1 MDITDEEATIVR
13 RWREKYTQSKML
25 KICIATPCFGGQ
37 VFCGFMRSVLSLQ
50 QVLTTCEI
58 EFDYIF
64 LEGESLIPRARNS
77 CVEKFMSSDCSHLLF
92 IDADI
97 TFRPKTILNL
107 LCSEL
112 EMCGTPYPKKHINWA
127 KVKDILK
134 KEPEINSMALR
145 QRISDINWNPLLKK
159 IDGDICMSENKGF
172 VEVKDI
178 PTGMML
184 IRRSVIQSL
193 MAYYP
198 ELKYVNNVAGYG
210 NSDYFYDFF
219 RCGIDDGT
227 YLSEDYYFCKLCREA
242 GIKLYLD
249 LQSTLIHTG
258 KMDFYGCLGL
268 TYKNFD
274 TLNEDVMLKK
284 TI

>member
-1 MDITDEEATIVR
+1 MDITEEEATIVR
-13 RWREKYTQSKML
+13 QWREKYTMSKKL
-25 KICIATPCFGGQ
+25 KVMIATPCFGGT
-37 VFCGFMRSVLSLQ
+37 VFCGYMRSLLSLQ
-50 QVLTTCEI
+50 AVFGMCDIQ
-58 EFDYIF
+58 FDYVF

-77 CVEKFMSSDCSHLLF
+77 CVEKFMNSDCSHLLF

-127 KVKDILK
+127 KVRHNLQKN
-134 KEPEINSMALR
+134 PEINDMALR
-145 QRISDINWNPLLKK
+145 QRISDINWNPLITKV
-159 IDGDICMSENKGF
+159 GNNYCMSEGKGF

-184 IRRSVIQSL
+184 IRRSVIYSL
-193 MAYYP
+193 MACYP
-198 ELKYVNNVAGYG
+198 ELKYTNNVAGYG
-210 NSDYFYDFF
+210 KSDFFYDFF
-219 RCGIDDGT
+219 RVGVADGV

-242 GIKLYLD
+242 GIRLYLD

-258 KMDFYGCLGL
+258 RMDYYGCLGL
-268 TYKNFD
+268 TYKEMD
-274 TLNEDVMLKK
+274 VLNEDIVLNK